1 MQMVGIMF
9 CFHGAGRPSDFV
21 ISLLVVQDVGILGD
35 QSLTRRCSEEGK
47 LILYNLREKEEE
59 EEETS

>member
-1 MQMVGIMF
+1 MCCSDADGWDYNLLSRD
-9 CFHGAGRPSDFV
+9 RPTDFV
-21 ISLLVVQDVGILGD
+21 ISLLLEDVGILGD

-59 EEETS
+59 ETS